1 MDMMTDD
8 FFDTSAE
15 KGNAPSVVSL
25 PFPQIDYK
33 NGNLK
38 RVRGRMLKKLL
49 KYEYKYA
56 LPYLLVAAGVLI
68 FASLLLGV
76 QIFSLQ
82 KSDTASDTP
91 LFMLSIILYIY
102 ANLAVLIMPIGMAER
117 RFAKHFFGSEGALT
131 LSIPA
136 SAEEHIL
143 AKHIAVITA
152 LAIALGAILIGTIV
166 LGCFTGV
173 FLEITK
179 GVFQGIGQAFKAKP
193 LLSLAFTLEG
203 LIFFAEVLVLLP
215 CACGAFSCL
224 MQKYTDKKRFGVTL
238 LVVFVVMFSTSAC
251 ETLFLTSSAVQ
262 LLQTVAGMQLL
273 VWLVLLIN
281 AGLISLCIWFE
292 LRTLKYN
299 VNLK

>member
-1 MDMMTDD
+1 MDMTTDD
-8 FFDTSAE
+8 FFDTAVE

-82 KSDTASDTP
+82 KSDASGNAP
-91 LFMLSIILYIY
+91 LFMLSIILYMY
-102 ANLAVLIMPIGMAER
+102 ANFAVLIMPIGMAER
-117 RFAKHFFGSEGALT
+117 RFAKHFFGNEGALT

-179 GVFQGIGQAFKAKP
+179 GVFQGIGQAFKEKP

-224 MQKYTDKKRFGVTL
+224 MQRYGDKKRFGVTAL
-238 LVVFVVMFSTSAC
+238 TVFAFMFITTAI
-251 ETLFLTSSAVQ
+251 ETLFLTTGAVT
-262 LLQTVAGMQLL
+262 LLQTVVGVQLL
-273 VWLVLLIN
+273 IWIVLLIN
-281 AGLISLCIWFE
+281 AGLIALCIWFE